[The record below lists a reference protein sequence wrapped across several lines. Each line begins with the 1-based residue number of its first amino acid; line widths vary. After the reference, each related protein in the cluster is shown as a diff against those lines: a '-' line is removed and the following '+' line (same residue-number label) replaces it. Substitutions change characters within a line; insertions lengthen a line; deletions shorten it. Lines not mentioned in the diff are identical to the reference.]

1 MSKSIFLL
9 ETDDQLCSLI
19 VPILEGRGHTVKR
32 ESSGHC
38 ALELVKTD
46 KPDLVIVGE
55 QLSDIDGIGWIIK
68 IRQTDRTTKIAF
80 LSQIW
85 RDAEFYQQ
93 VVRELKVSQ
102 IFHRPIKSALFGPQ
116 IDALWADKRL
126 GPPPGQANMALSV
139 GGQMPVPGA
148 MSSGQMGGGLGQ
160 MPVPVSVGAS
170 LGDPSTA
177 LPVPGISAEPAVP
190 AFSSVPLS
198 ASIQMP
204 TPGQSSASISSLAD
218 ATLLA
223 FRQKFSKSLPSRIKQ
238 IGEIVD
244 RVQRANPDPKEL
256 AEARRL
262 AHNLKGTSRSCG
274 FDKLGGF
281 AELLENSLRDMLEH
295 GADEWNKVDKG
306 LHDAKKESERVRVQ
320 FMDYVPTAEELENLN
335 SDSAKAR
342 VLMVCVDDQPK
353 MSMPNNGTAGIP
365 LELVRVPPGGDVIMK
380 AGEKQIDAAMIEI
393 LPGQR
398 DQAFQLARELRSMPG
413 YDNLPLGFIYEQD
426 HDGDRSD
433 ATHAGASIFI
443 EKPYGRDTLN
453 EALQHLITIREGGRS
468 RVLIVDDDEDFTEL
482 ICVALGNEGMLVRAL
497 HDPFKVM
504 DALEEYAPDLMLLD
518 VMMPGILGFDVC
530 RKVRAGG
537 RWQDLPIIF
546 LTAQTDLNSRLSA
559 FDAGGDDYLIKPVIN
574 AELLKRVKVRLD
586 KARMQRERQDRDVL
600 TGLLLRRAFSDS
612 LGALLAESERHG
624 FNFSLS
630 LLDIDHF
637 KKVNDTYGHMA
648 GDRVLSHVGKL
659 LRKRFRVEDLRG
671 RWGGEEFILGFR
683 HEKKGTMQKALNR
696 VLEELRKVEFK
707 GDKGESFYVTFSAGM
722 VDFPADGINAH
733 DLILRADSRLYI
745 AKKNGRNQIV
755 IDG

>member
-19 VPILEGRGHTVKR
+19 IPILEGRGHNVRR
-32 ESSGHC
+32 EVSGHS
-38 ALELVKTD
+38 ALEMVKED
-46 KPDLVIVGE
+46 RPDLIIVGE
-55 QLSDIDGIGWIIK
+55 QLSDIDGVGWIIK
-68 IRQTDRTTKIAF
+68 IRQTDRVTKIVF

-85 RDAEFYQQ
+85 RDTEFYQQ

-126 GPPPGQANMALSV
+126 GPPTEAGGTSGQQLA
-139 GGQMPVPGA
+139 VP
-148 MSSGQMGGGLGQ
+148 GQMGHFQ
-160 MPVPVSVGAS
+160 MPVPVGAIVS
-170 LGDPSTA
+170 DSSSGLS
-177 LPVPGISAEPAVP
+177 VPGISAEPVVP
-190 AFSSVPLS
+190 AFSSVPLNS
-198 ASIQMP
+198 SIQMP
-204 TPGQSSASISSLAD
+204 TPGQTAVSSISTLAD

-238 IGEIVD
+238 IGEIME
-244 RVQRANPDPKEL
+244 RVTRESPDPKEL

-281 AELLENSLRDMLEH
+281 AELLENSLRDMLEQN
-295 GADEWNKVDKG
+295 ADEWDKVEKG
-306 LHDAKKESERVRVQ
+306 LQEAKKESERVRVQ
-320 FMDYVPTAEELENLN
+320 FMDYVPTAQELENLN
-335 SDSAKAR
+335 ADSAKAR
-342 VLMVCVDDQPK
+342 VLMVCAEQQPK
-353 MSMPNNGTAGIP
+353 LSLPSNGAAGIP
-365 LELVRVPPGGDVIMK
+365 LELISVTQGGEVMLK
-380 AGEKQIDAAMIEI
+380 ACEKQLDAAMIEI
-393 LPGQR
+393 MPGQR
-398 DQAFQLARELRSMPG
+398 DHAFQLARELRSLPG
-413 YDNLPLGFIYEQD
+413 YDNLPLGFIYDHD

-443 EKPYGRDTLN
+443 EKPYSPETLH

-504 DALEEYAPDLMLLD
+504 DALEDYTPDLMLLD

-612 LGALLAESERHG
+612 LQALLSESERHG

-671 RWGGEEFILGFR
+671 RWGGEEFILAFR
-683 HEKKGTMQKALNR
+683 HEKKETMMRALNR

-707 GDKGESFYVTFSAGM
+707 GDKGESFYITFSAGM
-722 VDFPADGINAH
+722 VDFPVDGLNPH
-733 DLILRADSRLYI
+733 DLILSSDRRLYI

-755 IDG
+755 IEG

>member
-1 MSKSIFLL
+1 MSKTIFLL

-32 ESSGHC
+32 EVSGHL
-38 ALELVKTD
+38 ALESLKEEP
-46 KPDLVIVGE
+46 PDLVIVGE
-55 QLSDIDGIGWIIK
+55 QLSDIDGVGWIIK
-68 IRQTDRTTKIAF
+68 IRQTDRVTKLAF

-93 VVRELKVSQ
+93 VTRELKVSQ

-116 IDALWADKRL
+116 IDALWADRRL
-126 GPPPGQANMALSV
+126 GPPATNAAVAGQ
-139 GGQMPVPGA
+139 
-148 MSSGQMGGGLGQ
+148 
-160 MPVPVSVGAS
+160 VPVSVGAGV
-170 LGDPSTA
+170 GDPSSS
-177 LPVPGISAEPAVP
+177 LPLPGTTSEPAVP
-190 AFSSVPLS
+190 AFASIPLS
-198 ASIQMP
+198 SSMP
-204 TPGQSSASISSLAD
+204 MPIPGQTPVSSISTLAD

-244 RVQRANPDPKEL
+244 RVERTNPDQKEM

-274 FDKLGGF
+274 FDRLGAL
-281 AELLENSLRDMLEH
+281 AELLEYSLRDMVELQI
-295 GADEWNKVDKG
+295 DEWEKIDKG
-306 LHDAKKESERVRVQ
+306 IQDARKESERVRVQ
-320 FMDYVPTAEELENLN
+320 FMDYVPTAEELQNLN
-335 SDSAKAR
+335 PDSAKAR
-342 VLMVCVDDQPK
+342 VLMVCQEAQPK
-353 MSMPNNGTAGIP
+353 LSLPTNGTGGIP
-365 LELVRVPPGGDVIMK
+365 LEIISVLPGSDVLQK
-380 AGEKQIDAAMIEI
+380 ASEKQLDAAMIEI
-393 LPGQR
+393 MPGQR
-398 DQAFQLARELRSMPG
+398 EYAFQLARELRSLQG
-413 YDNLPLGFIYEQD
+413 YDNLPLGFVYELD
-426 HDGDRSD
+426 HDDDRSD

-443 EKPYGRDTLN
+443 EKPFSQETLH

-482 ICVALGNEGMLVRAL
+482 ICVALGNEGMLVKAL
-497 HDPFKVM
+497 HDPFKVI
-504 DALEEYAPDLMLLD
+504 DVLEDYTPDLMLLD

-530 RKVRAGG
+530 RKVRSSG

-612 LGALLAESERHG
+612 LSALLSESERHN

-637 KKVNDTYGHMA
+637 KKVNDTYGHLA
-648 GDRVLSHVGKL
+648 GDRVLAHVGKL

-671 RWGGEEFILGFR
+671 RWGGEEFILAFR
-683 HEKKGTMQKALNR
+683 HEKKETMQRALHR

-707 GDKGESFYVTFSAGM
+707 GDRGESFYVTFSAGM
-722 VDFPADGINAH
+722 VNFPDDGTNTH
-733 DLILRADSRLYI
+733 DLILSSDRRLYI

-755 IDG
+755 ITD